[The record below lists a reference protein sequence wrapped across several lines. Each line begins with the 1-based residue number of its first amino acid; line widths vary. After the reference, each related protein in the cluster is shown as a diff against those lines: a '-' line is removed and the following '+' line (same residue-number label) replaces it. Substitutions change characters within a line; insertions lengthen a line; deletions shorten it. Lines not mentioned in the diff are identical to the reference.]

1 MGIFED
7 TAEDKDKDI
16 NEEDNTTK
24 ELNTYLKTIQDSTN
38 TAIKQMKLE
47 QNRDMWE
54 KLIVAMEDNI
64 EIVSL
69 RSIAVLAEKMK
80 KSDVFYSS
88 SLIPFGKNSEISPPF
103 RYMSRTIDEFIAEN
117 SGTFTKNTVSIELF
131 NFLFIWAMGCSK
143 SKSLEFLKPLKINLA
158 LRALQ

>member
-1 MGIFED
+1 MEYENLYTYLGYGVIILLIILIINTITHKTKKESFMGIFED
-7 TAEDKDKDI
+7 TAEDKDKDKDI

-80 KSDVFYSS
+80 KNPNDS
-88 SLIPFGKNSEISPPF
+88 
-103 RYMSRTIDEFIAEN
+103 
-117 SGTFTKNTVSIELF
+117 
-131 NFLFIWAMGCSK
+131 
-143 SKSLEFLKPLKINLA
+143 NLA
-158 LRALQ
+158 KVIERLNTFSEYKKTLKENMKYLDGLQ

>member
-1 MGIFED
+1 MEYENLYTYLGYGVIFLLLILIINTITHKTKKESFMGIFED

-69 RSIAVLAEKMK
+69 RSIALLAEKMK
-80 KSDVFYSS
+80 KNPNDS
-88 SLIPFGKNSEISPPF
+88 
-103 RYMSRTIDEFIAEN
+103 
-117 SGTFTKNTVSIELF
+117 
-131 NFLFIWAMGCSK
+131 
-143 SKSLEFLKPLKINLA
+143 NLA
-158 LRALQ
+158 KVIERLNTFSEYKKTLKENMKYLDGLQ

>member
-80 KSDVFYSS
+80 KNPNDS
-88 SLIPFGKNSEISPPF
+88 
-103 RYMSRTIDEFIAEN
+103 
-117 SGTFTKNTVSIELF
+117 
-131 NFLFIWAMGCSK
+131 
-143 SKSLEFLKPLKINLA
+143 NLA
-158 LRALQ
+158 KVIERLNTFSEYKKTLKENMKYLDGLQ

>member
-1 MGIFED
+1 MEYENLYTYLGYGVIILLIILIINTITHKTKKESFMGIFED

-80 KSDVFYSS
+80 KNPNDS
-88 SLIPFGKNSEISPPF
+88 
-103 RYMSRTIDEFIAEN
+103 
-117 SGTFTKNTVSIELF
+117 
-131 NFLFIWAMGCSK
+131 
-143 SKSLEFLKPLKINLA
+143 NLA
-158 LRALQ
+158 KVIERLNTFSEYKKTLKENMKYLDGLQ